1 MSYFPFIHM
10 QVTWECW
17 SWQRDGAGLS
27 LHPSLLP
34 TEPSPRHW
42 FYWSS
47 AGFSVPQ
54 CHPRSSVGFVV
65 WGPIPQQLHPAGK
78 DPQACFNIPLSH
90 TEQELSASPAGG
102 LSDHSW
108 SSSPAPAR
116 CVSVWPAGGLSQ
128 GWGTP
133 VERGPRCQ
141 DSPCTGP
148 CSPPAAGTDWGVPHI
163 QGDRGRNC
171 WCQLRVPPALWV
183 RSSLAEVPSGFS
195 SFSLE
200 SCCPRSRDQPQH
212 VAGQG
217 TWRTFPSADGG

>member
-10 QVTWECW
+10 QVAWECW

-34 TEPSPRHW
+34 TERSPWHW

-47 AGFSVPQ
+47 AGFSLPQ
-54 CHPRSSVGFVV
+54 CHPRSSVGSVV
-65 WGPIPQQLHPAGK
+65 WGPIPQQLHPTGK

-116 CVSVWPAGGLSQ
+116 CVSVWPAGGALPGVGDTS
-128 GWGTP
+128 GAGTP
-133 VERGPRCQ
+133 LPGQPMHRSLLLGQ
-141 DSPCTGP
+141 TGEFP
-148 CSPPAAGTDWGVPHI
+148 TSKGTEAGTAGASSVSH
-163 QGDRGRNC
+163 
-171 WCQLRVPPALWV
+171 QLCG
-183 RSSLAEVPSGFS
+183 SGHRLQKS
-195 SFSLE
+195 
-200 SCCPRSRDQPQH
+200 P
-212 VAGQG
+212 
-217 TWRTFPSADGG
+217 